1 MTHARTRTDLPRIAP
16 GARRAMLVRV
26 AGAGLACLLA
36 LIAVID
42 PMLGIAGA
50 TTVALAVGFTQSA
63 TFGVCAFFACTY
75 FEVVTDYTGNT
86 ALSPVKVCGGALI
99 VIALLEL
106 VTRARHGAAARRPAP
121 AWSSHP
127 IVLAGMI
134 GFVALGVASLS
145 WATNGEQV
153 TTLSKRLVTEVL
165 VFLAIGTFLLR
176 RAQLHA
182 VSATV
187 LAAGV
192 LSTFGGLLIGAEAF
206 GRSLGTFGD
215 PNEYAAAMVAS
226 IGLGFGAL
234 GAARTSWGH
243 RACLVGITICGWG
256 VITSQ
261 SRGGLVALAA
271 AGLYIVLSSRGR
283 ERVRM
288 VGATSVLLAAGV
300 SMLMLTPTGQ
310 QSLERITNGD
320 SSGRSDL
327 WRIAV
332 DEFQSEPIHGV
343 GLGNYPAVAAR
354 FVDERTEHTELI
366 NNVAPRTTHNSYLEI
381 AAELGVLGLLT
392 FGLFAGGSVLLG
404 MRGVRL
410 ARRLGDQGAINIG
423 RGIVAA
429 TVGVLASCIF
439 LSGQYNELLWALL
452 AACVSFFA
460 YARTQLRMAAA
471 IETAQQIV
479 ENLPIDEVDADV
491 SEALAVAALD
501 ELDSLPE
508 LLDTPR

>member
-1 MTHARTRTDLPRIAP
+1 
-16 GARRAMLVRV
+16 MLVRLG
-26 AGAGLACLLA
+26 GAALACLLA
-36 LIAVID
+36 LVAVID
-42 PMLGIAGA
+42 PMLGIAG
-50 TTVALAVGFTQSA
+50 TLTVALAIGFTQSV

-75 FEVVTDYTGNT
+75 FEVVTQYTGNT

-106 VTRARHGAAARRPAP
+106 VTRARHGSIATRRPAP
-121 AWSSHP
+121 AWSRHP
-127 IVLAGMI
+127 IVLAGMV
-134 GFVALGVASLS
+134 GFVALGVASLA
-145 WATNGEQV
+145 WAVNGDQV
-153 TTLSKRLVTEVL
+153 KTLTERLVTEVL

-176 RAQLHA
+176 RHQLRA
-182 VSATV
+182 VSITV
-187 LAAGV
+187 LTAGV
-192 LSTFGGLLIGAEAF
+192 LSTLGGVLIGAEAF
-206 GRSLGTFGD
+206 GRSLGTFTD

-234 GAARTSWGH
+234 GAARTSWGR
-243 RACLVGITICGWG
+243 RACLVGIAICGWG

-271 AGLYIVLSSRGR
+271 AGLYVVLSSRGR

-288 VGATSVLLAAGV
+288 MGATSVLLAAGV
-300 SMLMLTPTGQ
+300 SVLMLTPTGQ
-310 QSLERITNGD
+310 QSLDRITNGD

-332 DEFQSEPIHGV
+332 DEFKSEPLHGV

-381 AAELGVLGLLT
+381 AAELGILGLIA
-392 FGLFAGGSVLLG
+392 FGLFAGGSLLVG

-410 ARRLGDQGAINIG
+410 ARRLDDHGAVQLG

-452 AACVSFFA
+452 AACVSYYA
-460 YARTQLRMAAA
+460 YASTQLRMVAA

-491 SEALAVAALD
+491 SEVLAVAALD
-501 ELDSLPE
+501 ELDTLPE
-508 LLDTPR
+508 LLDTRR